1 LKEVIK
7 MFCPRC
13 GSPNTETTKFCRQC
27 GLPLNQIVNYVESGG
42 TAPLSASPAS
52 SSPIS
57 TADGLTPGQRLTLTI
72 LFFVFAPAIF
82 GVLGKVL
89 GMADLA
95 RGLAGIS
102 GVLMPIGVV
111 WAIFRYKAHVRR
123 LQQQNA
129 QQTIQPQNRQSQP
142 VLPPQ
147 SYQPPLSSPPTNPI
161 ATPVRGS
168 VTEDETQRFPG
179 QNK

>member
-1 LKEVIK
+1 

-42 TAPLSASPAS
+42 TASLSPSPAS

-57 TADGLTPGQRLTLTI
+57 TVTEGMTPGQRLILTI
-72 LFFVFAPAIF
+72 LLFVFAPAIF

-89 GMADLA
+89 GIEFIA

-102 GVLMPIGVV
+102 AVLLPIGIV
-111 WAIFRYKAHVRR
+111 WAIFRYKAQLRR
-123 LQQQNA
+123 LNQQQV
-129 QQTIQPQNRQSQP
+129 QQTIQPPNHQSQP

-147 SYQPPLSSPPTNPI
+147 SYQPPLPSSPTNPI